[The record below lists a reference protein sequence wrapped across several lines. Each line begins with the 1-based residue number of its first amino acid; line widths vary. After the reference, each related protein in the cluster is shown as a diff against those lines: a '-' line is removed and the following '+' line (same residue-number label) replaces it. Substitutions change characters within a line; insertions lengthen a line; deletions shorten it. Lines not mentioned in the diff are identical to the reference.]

1 MAMFNLPPRTLY
13 ERKIPKNKF
22 YEKLQAKSS
31 LKEKFVRQVEQI
43 IWKHKLS
50 RHTVNIDP
58 APEVEE
64 IQVFE
69 VHLKQK
75 ELSLEVLESIDRV
88 IPYPV
93 LFVLLYGAEARLAI
107 AYKKPSRQQENRFVV
122 DSYYFSPWQKQEEL
136 SLDLLQGR
144 DLKAVYEN
152 LIKHL
157 MPAPQ
162 EKGQD
167 LEKAV
172 ERHKEAE
179 RLKNEIAALEAK
191 VAKERQFNRKV
202 KYNLELQ
209 EKVKKLEKLWK

>member
-1 MAMFNLPPRTLY
+1 MFNLPPSTLY
-13 ERKIPKNKF
+13 AKKIPKNKF

-64 IQVFE
+64 IQIFE

-75 ELSLEVLESIDRV
+75 ELSQEVLESIDRA

-93 LFVLLYGAEARLAI
+93 LFVLLYGVEARLAI

-122 DSYYFSPWQKQEEL
+122 DSYYFSSWQQQEEL

-152 LIKHL
+152 LIKYL
-157 MPAPQ
+157 MPAPP

-172 ERHKEAE
+172 EKHKEAE
-179 RLKNEIAALEAK
+179 RLKKEIAALEAK

-209 EKVKKLEKLWK
+209 AKQKELQRILE

>member
-1 MAMFNLPPRTLY
+1 MFNLPPSTLY
-13 ERKIPKNKF
+13 AKKIPKNKF

-64 IQVFE
+64 IQIFE

-75 ELSLEVLESIDRV
+75 ELSQEILESIDRA

-122 DSYYFSPWQKQEEL
+122 DSYYFSPWQQQEEL

-152 LIKHL
+152 LIKYL
-157 MPAPQ
+157 MPAPP

-172 ERHKEAE
+172 EKHKETE
-179 RLKNEIAALEAK
+179 RLKKEIAALEAK

-209 EKVKKLEKLWK
+209 AKQKELQRILE